1 MDLRVLDLIKKLKEQ
16 TGACWNDSDGVHAYP
31 LDSKK
36 SKGVEEMWEQL
47 IALVTTSNRKELLD
61 AFMKE
66 EPTELKYDPSKP
78 EGYWKVVVAYYMSD
92 FEGFDLEKLDEQI
105 YDALSHRSVDGG
117 QGTGFG
123 SRDFDAFFDV
133 KRFAEKSVEEVG
145 RIEGA
150 ENLTCYMIQV
160 NPCCGVADECIC
172 DD

>member
-1 MDLRVLDLIKKLKEQ
+1 MDLRILDLIKGLRE
-16 TGACWNDSDGVHAYP
+16 G
-31 LDSKK
+31 LD
-36 SKGVEEMWEQL
+36 ELTEL
-47 IALVTTSNRKELLD
+47 ITSANRKELIE

-66 EPTELKYDPSKP
+66 EPREYKYDPSKP

-117 QGTGFG
+117 QGSGFG
-123 SRDFDAFFDV
+123 SRDLDAFFDV
-133 KRFAEKSVEEVG
+133 KRFAEQAVEEVG
-145 RIEGA
+145 KIEGS
-150 ENLTCYMIQV
+150 ENLTVYMIQV